1 MCGLIVH
8 ETAFTMN
15 PTRAG
20 EARQRLFN
28 QGARPMRRAKFGKSW
43 VIGAALFA
51 LLGGVIAPGSHAA
64 SPITV
69 SIWTYGNVIDPA
81 LIAQYQK
88 LHPAIKI
95 VAKKSDLDGN
105 AQALRYALPSSAVPD
120 IAAVEI
126 SYMGE
131 FRNYT
136 QYLTDLST
144 LTPSSTTIKDQFLGW
159 RWNGMV
165 ADTGQVLGIPTDVG
179 GLAVAYR
186 VDLFK
191 KAGLPTDPAAVSALW
206 PTWDKFIATGKQYVA
221 KQKGKAFIDIAQTI
235 YTAVVNQ
242 GAQKY
247 YDNSG
252 NLIYSNNPNIQS
264 AFNYTAAAS
273 QAILGTNVAQYSP
286 DWNVGLNKGLYAT
299 VLAPA
304 WMLQY
309 IKQYAPKTT
318 GLWNVATL
326 PGSAGNQGGS
336 ALTIPTHAA
345 HTQEAWD
352 FIRWY
357 TAAAQQKYEFVH
369 NLTFPTVTS
378 LYTDPAVGGL
388 KDKFFNNAPIGKIYS
403 SSVNA
408 VQPFQLGKKDRLIDS
423 TIGQALSRVQLGKQ
437 LPQAAWTQ
445 AMSDIKRAIN

>member
-1 MCGLIVH
+1 M
-8 ETAFTMN
+8 
-15 PTRAG
+15 AG
-20 EARQRLFN
+20 SR
-28 QGARPMRRAKFGKSW
+28 MRRNW
-43 VIGAALFA
+43 VIAVA
-51 LLGGVIAPGSHAA
+51 LLSLISGIGLTTSQAAAPIS
-64 SPITV
+64 I
-69 SIWTYGNVIDPA
+69 SIWTYGNVIDPV
-81 LIAQYQK
+81 LVAQYEK
-88 LHPAIKI
+88 LHPGIKI

-120 IAAVEI
+120 IAAIEI

-144 LTPSSTTIKDQFLGW
+144 LTPSASDIKSQYLPW
-159 RWNGMV
+159 RWNEMV
-165 ADTGQVLGIPTDVG
+165 ADSGQILGIPTDVG

-191 KAGLPTDPAAVSALW
+191 KAGLPTDPVAVSALW
-206 PTWDKFIATGKQYVA
+206 PTWDKYIATGKQYVT
-221 KQKGKAFIDIAQTI
+221 KQKGKAFLDIAQTI

-242 GAQKY
+242 GNQKY
-247 YDNSG
+247 YDDSG
-252 NLIYSNNPNIQS
+252 NLVYANNPNIQA

-273 QAILGTNVAQYSP
+273 QANLGTNVAQYSP

-304 WMLQY
+304 WMLEY
-309 IKQYAPKTT
+309 IKQYAPKTS
-318 GLWNVATL
+318 GLWNIATL
-326 PGSAGNQGGS
+326 PGNAGNQGGS

-345 HTQEAWD
+345 HPQEAWS

-357 TAAAQQKYEFVH
+357 TAAAQQKFEFVH
-369 NLTFPTVTS
+369 NLTFPTITS
-378 LYTDPAVGGL
+378 LYSDPTVGGL
-388 KDKFFNNAPIGKIYS
+388 KDPFFNNAQIGKIYS
-403 SSVNA
+403 ASVNA

-437 LPQAAWTQ
+437 LPQAAWSQ
-445 AMSDIKRAIN
+445 ALSDINRAIN

>member
-1 MCGLIVH
+1 M
-8 ETAFTMN
+8 A
-15 PTRAG
+15 
-20 EARQRLFN
+20 
-28 QGARPMRRAKFGKSW
+28 RAKLGKYW
-43 VIGAALFA
+43 VAAIALFA
-51 LLGGVIAPGSHAA
+51 VLGGVV
-64 SPITV
+64 SPISQAAAPITI
-69 SIWTYGNVIDPA
+69 SIWTYGNVIDPV
-81 LIAQYQK
+81 LVTQYQK
-88 LHPAIKI
+88 LHPGITI

-120 IAAVEI
+120 IAAIEI

-144 LTPSSTTIKDQFLGW
+144 LTPSATTLKSSYLPW
-159 RWNGMV
+159 RWNDMV
-165 ADTGQVLGIPTDVG
+165 ADSGQVLGIPTDVG

-191 KAGLPTDPAAVSALW
+191 KAGLPTAPAAVSALW
-206 PTWDKFIATGKQYVA
+206 PTWDKYIATGQKYVA
-221 KQKGKAFIDIAQTI
+221 KEKGKAFIDIAQTI

-252 NLIYSNNPNIQS
+252 NLVYANNPNIQA

-273 QAILGTNVAQYSP
+273 RANLGTNVAQYSP

-304 WMLQY
+304 WMLEY
-309 IKQYAPKTT
+309 IKQYAPKTS

-326 PGSAGNQGGS
+326 PGNAGNQGGS

-345 HTQEAWD
+345 HPQEAWD

-357 TAAAQQKYEFVH
+357 TDAAQQKFEFVH
-369 NLTFPTVTS
+369 NLTFPTVTA

-388 KDKFFNNAPIGKIYS
+388 KDPFFNNAPIGKIYS
-403 SSVNA
+403 ASVNA
-408 VQPFQLGKKDRLIDS
+408 VQPFELGKKDRLIDS

-437 LPQAAWTQ
+437 LPQAAWAQ
-445 AMSDIKRAIN
+445 ALSDINRAIN

>member
-1 MCGLIVH
+1 MPMFRGNLRKFFVAGISL
-8 ETAFTMN
+8 FT
-15 PTRAG
+15 
-20 EARQRLFN
+20 
-28 QGARPMRRAKFGKSW
+28 
-43 VIGAALFA
+43 
-51 LLGGVIAPGSHAA
+51 LLGGVLSPMSQAAAP
-64 SPITV
+64 INL
-69 SIWTYGNVIDPA
+69 SIWTYGNVIDPV
-81 LIAQYQK
+81 LIAQYKK
-88 LHPAIKI
+88 LHPNITI

-144 LTPSSTTIKDQFLGW
+144 LTPGAPSLASKYLSW
-159 RWNGMV
+159 RWNNMV
-165 ADTGQVLGIPTDVG
+165 ADSGQVLGVPTDVG

-191 KAGLPTDPAAVSALW
+191 KAGLPTAPDAVSALW
-206 PTWDKFIATGKQYVA
+206 PTWEKFIETGKGYVA

-247 YDNSG
+247 YDGSG
-252 NLIYSNNPNIQS
+252 NLVYDNNPNIQA

-273 QAILGTNVAQYSP
+273 QANLGTNVAQYSP

-318 GLWNVATL
+318 GLWNIATL
-326 PGSAGNQGGS
+326 PGNAGNQGGS

-345 HTQEAWD
+345 HPQEAWD

-357 TAAAQQKYEFVH
+357 TAPAQQKFEFIN

-378 LYTDPAVGGL
+378 LYTDPKVGDL
-388 KDKFFNNAPIGKIYS
+388 KDPFFNNAPIGKIYS
-403 SSVNA
+403 ESVKS

-445 AMSDIKRAIN
+445 AMSDIRRAIN

>member
-1 MCGLIVH
+1 MV
-8 ETAFTMN
+8 
-15 PTRAG
+15 
-20 EARQRLFN
+20 
-28 QGARPMRRAKFGKSW
+28 RAKLARYW
-43 VIGAALFA
+43 VAGIAVLSLVGGIVAPSSQAAA
-51 LLGGVIAPGSHAA
+51 
-64 SPITV
+64 PITL

-81 LIAQYQK
+81 LVTQYEK
-88 LHPAIKI
+88 LHPGITI

-120 IAAVEI
+120 IAAIEI

-144 LTPSSTTIKDQFLGW
+144 LTPSASTLKSNYLGW
-159 RWNGMV
+159 RWNDMV
-165 ADTGQVLGIPTDVG
+165 ADSGQVLGIPTDVG

-191 KAGLPTDPAAVSALW
+191 KAGFPTAPAAVSALW
-206 PTWDKFIATGKQYVA
+206 PTWDQYIATGKKYVA
-221 KQKGKAFIDIAQTI
+221 KEKGKAFIDIAQTI

-242 GAQKY
+242 GSQKY

-252 NLIYSNNPNIQS
+252 NLVYSSNPNIQA

-273 QAILGTNVAQYSP
+273 QAALGTNVAQYSP

-304 WMLQY
+304 WMLEY
-309 IKQYAPKTT
+309 IKQYAPKTS
-318 GLWNVATL
+318 GLWNIATL
-326 PGSAGNQGGS
+326 PGNAGNQGGS

-345 HTQEAWD
+345 HPQEAWD

-357 TAAAQQKYEFVH
+357 TSAAQQKYEFVH
-369 NLTFPTVTS
+369 NLTFPTITS
-378 LYTDPAVGGL
+378 LYTDPTVGGL
-388 KDKFFNNAPIGKIYS
+388 KDPFFNNAPVGKIYS
-403 SSVNA
+403 DSVNA
-408 VQPFQLGKKDRLIDS
+408 VQPFELGKKDRLIDS

-437 LPQAAWTQ
+437 LPQAAWAQ
-445 AMSDIKRAIN
+445 AMSDINRAIN